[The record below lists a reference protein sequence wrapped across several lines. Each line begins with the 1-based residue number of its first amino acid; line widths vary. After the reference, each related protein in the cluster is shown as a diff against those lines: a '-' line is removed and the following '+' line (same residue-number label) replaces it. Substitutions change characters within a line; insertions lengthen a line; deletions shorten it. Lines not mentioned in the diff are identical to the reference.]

1 MSSRFVASY
10 AVSAKPMLKLRFAQ
24 ASSRAVH
31 CYSSQSKSAACPD
44 VQKLA
49 ELAQIKV
56 TDEEA
61 SSTLPHVP
69 HALADAVDGDAC
81 IGTRD

>member
-1 MSSRFVASY
+1 MSSRLIASCV
-10 AVSAKPMLKLRFAQ
+10 VSVKPMLKVRFAQ
-24 ASSRAVH
+24 ASSRAVR
-31 CYSSQSKSAACPD
+31 CYSLQGKPTACPD

-56 TDEEA
+56 TDEEVG
-61 SSTLPHVP
+61 STLLHLP
-69 HALADAVDGDAC
+69 HALADAMGAAC